1 VKEKNMRY
9 ADVKNYTRQ
18 LRREQTHSEQL
29 LWSRLCDRQL
39 EGYKFLRQHPILFD
53 LNRNYVN
60 FFIADFYCAK
70 ARLVIEIDGRIHE
83 DKVEY
88 DLWRQNIIEEM
99 NLTVLR
105 FKNDEVENLEATIA
119 TIREYLISITSNL
132 P

>member
-1 VKEKNMRY
+1 
-9 ADVKNYTRQ
+9 
-18 LRREQTHSEQL
+18 
-29 LWSRLCDRQL
+29 
-39 EGYKFLRQHPILFD
+39 
-53 LNRNYVN
+53 VN

-119 TIREYLISITSNL
+119 TIREYLISITSNFL
-132 P
+132 NGHVLLLLMEQYPSLTVPPNPSLI

>member
-1 VKEKNMRY
+1 MRY